1 MPLSSIPSCLLA
13 MKGRIDN
20 AILEGQIK
28 ELQALKAQKEAE
40 KPTDVAK
47 ILGKVRYFLEHLD
60 ELLIKQI
67 DPVKKAQLFGAL
79 FDRLPTYEEIKP
91 GTPKTPLF
99 TGVSQVFQLLK
110 DEKIS
115 YGDPTGNRTR
125 VFAVRGRC
133 PNR

>member
-1 MPLSSIPSCLLA
+1 

-40 KPTDVAK
+40 KPADAAK
-47 ILGKVRYFLEHLD
+47 ILDRVRYFLGHLD

-91 GTPKTPLF
+91 GTPKNTPF
-99 TGVSQVFQLLK
+99 YRGVSGLSIT
-110 DEKIS
+110 E
-115 YGDPTGNRTR
+115 R
-125 VFAVRGRC
+125 
-133 PNR
+133 